1 MKAHHSIEYFF
12 FFIDVATSTEGEF
25 PKLEMK
31 VISPTQTEN

>member
-1 MKAHHSIEYFF
+1 MKAHHSTEYVYFL
-12 FFIDVATSTEGEF
+12 IDVATSTESEF